1 MGDCHGTTPDG
12 PIRPMTPEEDLILD
26 VAAIVITLPLGGEF
40 VLGARAGMSASM
52 LPRSGA
58 IGRSVGAMSRA
69 ERLAR
74 KLSLNINS
82 PTTRQVLNSLDD
94 TVGSFVSQ
102 FRKGS
107 IHRELPREVLDMTV
121 EEALQHSSTVRKL
134 LIDSRFV
141 K

>member
-1 MGDCHGTTPDG
+1 MDTK
-12 PIRPMTPEEDLILD
+12 RKE
-26 VAAIVITLPLGGEF
+26 AAVTSVGEF
-40 VLGARAGMSASM
+40 LGY
-52 LPRSGA
+52 SG
-58 IGRSVGAMSRA
+58 
-69 ERLAR
+69 
-74 KLSLNINS
+74 SLD
-82 PTTRQVLNSLDD
+82 THLNSLDD

-134 LIDSRFV
+134 LIDLRFA